1 MEEMAMNDIPVANM
15 ISTDDLLAMP
25 EDGVDRE
32 LIRGQLREKP
42 MTYRNP
48 VHSKVDI
55 VIGYW
60 LQQWVM
66 QQSKPRGQVLGG
78 EAGFRIRK
86 DPDTTVGIDV
96 AYISPEL
103 AAKTAPKARLVD
115 GVPILAVEILSPSD
129 QHEDVAEKV
138 QEYLDARVSLVWVID
153 PIFRTVEVHR
163 PGVEPEQFNTRQ
175 ELTAEPHLPG
185 FRVAVSEIFES

>member
-1 MEEMAMNDIPVANM
+1 MNDIPVANM

-25 EDGVDRE
+25 ENGVDRE

-48 VHSKVDI
+48 VHSEVNITVGHLLKL
-55 VIGYW
+55 W
-60 LQQWVM
+60 TKQQR
-66 QQSKPRGQVLGG
+66 QPRGRVLGG

-103 AAKTAPKARLVD
+103 AAKTPPKARLVD

-138 QEYLDARVSLVWVID
+138 QEYLDAGVSLVWVID

-163 PGVEPEQFNTRQ
+163 PEAEPEQFNTRQ

-185 FRVAVSEIFES
+185 FRVPVAEIFES